1 MSFLRF
7 VIVICFINAFL
18 GVYILGS
25 MHDKRRKEIEL
36 RKYYEDTSMSF
47 LSVEG
52 NGTRHI
58 IFLHEISSNIISALA
73 QNTTN
78 TDNRRVKKFNEYL
91 DLEVAKISG
100 SNITEFYD
108 LFKLNELFKNLLN
121 QPLTKRNSLI
131 ESFVK
136 LQITVSVFLKQ
147 TDANL
152 SDLKLLLKQMLVK
165 THSQYLVTNSQ
176 LIMHSP
182 SAYISTH
189 YKSFYLS

>member
-36 RKYYEDTSMSF
+36 RKYYDDTSMSF

-52 NGTRHI
+52 NGARHI
-58 IFLHEISSNIISALA
+58 ISLREISSNIISALA

-100 SNITEFYD
+100 SNITEFFD
-108 LFKLNELFKNLLN
+108 LFKFNELFKNLLN

-147 TDANL
+147 TDANS

>member
-36 RKYYEDTSMSF
+36 RKYYEDTSMNF

-58 IFLHEISSNIISALA
+58 IVLREISSNIISALA

-108 LFKLNELFKNLLN
+108 LFKFNELFKNLLN